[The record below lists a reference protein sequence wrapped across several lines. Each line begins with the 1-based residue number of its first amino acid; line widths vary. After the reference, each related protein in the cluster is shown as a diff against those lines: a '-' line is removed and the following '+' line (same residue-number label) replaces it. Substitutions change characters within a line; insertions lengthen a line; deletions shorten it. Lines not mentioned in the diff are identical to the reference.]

1 MNKKQTIKKTIAM
14 LMGVALAVGATGCNF
29 ILTDSEADLKQ
40 TVATVDITG
49 RMKNSEDYSDYADK
63 VAAVTKY
70 ISKDITKREL
80 VASYLS
86 TGYQYVESY
95 GYTYEAT
102 FNLLLDSL
110 VKKEILIQYA
120 IAYYLRNNPK
130 LSAEGCEAY
139 INAQLAG
146 VEGKEKELLENNKA
160 VLAVKYFLTENGENE
175 VEYDKVVY
183 SLKSMLNNSLDSIES
198 GLIKAESESHNHGE
212 TRTLPNNVGTTVEDY
227 YTTDYEVYTGRNA
240 AGACGEYEKVDGS
253 TVATRQKAY
262 NSFLSNLQSYSL
274 IDLKEEDPS
283 DITKLNYYY
292 VELGSSLSQNL
303 INKYFESLESEIS
316 EKLTEAYMN
325 EKYDAMYALDA
336 DKYANDPSA
345 FATAMDSVSDESLLL
360 YGLENFGYV
369 YNILIPFSTSQT
381 VQYTEAK
388 NTGVSEAEVFKARR
402 EILKNVTAKDLRGS
416 WISEHDHA
424 NYSNVLDDDY
434 TEGDA
439 VYFFQDQLANDAKYE
454 KLTQYAGTYPFNGT
468 VTKDE
473 DGEFVIKENTVSIV
487 EFIALFEEQIE
498 KAAGVDAI
506 GAEVEDYSTEEFYK
520 YNKDGKKEV
529 DYSKFTYY
537 MGSVALTDTSAANFF
552 NPESD
557 QYKALS
563 AVNELMFAYSTDP
576 GCLNTYM
583 GYAVSPYSTNFVKEF
598 EYAAQEV
605 VKAGVGNYAV
615 CATDYGW
622 HILYCSFK
630 YTAADVYGGYVDA
643 DKEIKGTFS
652 NMFYEMIKETAY
664 ANYATEKQNAVLLE
678 YNQDSCVTKFEK
690 AYKDLLSMDK

>member
-1 MNKKQTIKKTIAM
+1 MQ
-14 LMGVALAVGATGCNF
+14 
-29 ILTDSEADLKQ
+29 
-40 TVATVDITG
+40 
-49 RMKNSEDYSDYADK
+49 R
-63 VAAVTKY
+63 
-70 ISKDITKREL
+70 
-80 VASYLS
+80 
-86 TGYQYVESY
+86 
-95 GYTYEAT
+95 
-102 FNLLLDSL
+102 
-110 VKKEILIQYA
+110 EILIQYA
-120 IAYYLRNNPK
+120 IAYYLKNNES

-139 INAQLAG
+139 INEQLAG
-146 VEGKEKELLENNKA
+146 VEGKEKELLENNKT
-160 VLAVKYFLTENGENE
+160 VLAVKYFLTENNTVNE
-175 VEYDKVVY
+175 EYDKVVY
-183 SLKSMLNNSLDSIES
+183 SLKSMLNSSLDSIES
-198 GLIKAESESHNHGE
+198 DLIKTESESHNHGE

-316 EKLTEAYMN
+316 SKLTEKNMN
-325 EKYDAMYALDA
+325 EKYEAMYALDA

-345 FATAMDSVSDESLLL
+345 FATAMDSVSDESLIL

-388 NTGVSEAEVFKARR
+388 NTGVSEAEVFKTRR

-473 DGEFVIKENTVSIV
+473 DGEFVIKENTVSID

-498 KAAGVDAI
+498 KAAGVDASKVV
-506 GAEVEDYSTEEFYK
+506 GEDNAEVTDYYTNDFYK

-630 YTAADVYGGYVDA
+630 YDGGEVYGDYVHG
-643 DKEIKGTFS
+643 DKDTEGTFS
-652 NMFYEMIKETAY
+652 NMFYEMIKNKAY
-664 ANYATEKQNAVLLE
+664 TDYATEKQNAVLLE
-678 YNQDSCVTKFEK
+678 YNQDSCVTKYKK
-690 AYKDLLSMDK
+690 AYKDLLEMDK